1 MDANNFYDFD
11 EPEDKA
17 PIDLDDLE
25 DKPTPWYRRPKVW
38 ILTVVGCAIVGTVG
52 SFALRQRTAS
62 GILDLAERKQ
72 YDSAWAA
79 LDSAQGSL
87 SSCKR
92 SGLTATLAQ
101 MDPRADTI
109 LFHMAESLKMC
120 FVSEDSLLGL
130 AALANLR
137 ILDNASGLDSSAQW
151 TLQSMAFGA
160 VSRCIRIDSAN
171 RTCYVLGNQALEKMY
186 DTEGRIRWLEI
197 ALRHLPDDTLL
208 ATRHAIAKEA
218 EKFAPPPYGT
228 DSAPLPRN

>member
-17 PIDLDDLE
+17 PIDLDDLD
-25 DKPTPWYRRPKVW
+25 DKPTPWYRRPKLW
-38 ILTVVGCAIVGTVG
+38 ILTAVGCIVLAVAG
-52 SFALRQRTAS
+52 SFLVKYRVSS
-62 GILDLAERKQ
+62 GILELAEGGH

-79 LDSAQGSL
+79 LDSARGSL

-92 SGLTATLAQ
+92 SSLTATIAH
-101 MDPRADTI
+101 MDTRADTI

-137 ILDNASGLDSSAQW
+137 ILDNSSGLDSSKRW

-171 RTCYVLGNQALEKMY
+171 RSCYQLGYQALSRMN
-186 DTEGRIRWLEI
+186 DAHGQVAWLEL
-197 ALRHLPDDTLL
+197 ATKHVPKDTLFPAQL
-208 ATRHAIAKEA
+208 AQARRADTVTTK
-218 EKFAPPPYGT
+218 
-228 DSAPLPRN
+228 SAPDSLPNPAK

>member
-1 MDANNFYDFD
+1 MDPTNFYDFD

-38 ILTVVGCAIVGTVG
+38 ILTVVGCAILGTVG
-52 SFALRQRTAS
+52 SIALRQRVAS
-62 GILDLAERKQ
+62 GILDLAERRQ

-137 ILDNASGLDSSAQW
+137 ILDNSSSLDSSKRW

-171 RTCYVLGNQALEKMY
+171 RSCYQLGYQALSRMS
-186 DTEGRIRWLEI
+186 DAHGQVAWLEL
-197 ALRHLPDDTLL
+197 ATKYVPKDTLFPAQL
-208 ATRHAIAKEA
+208 AQARRNDTAATK
-218 EKFAPPPYGT
+218 
-228 DSAPLPRN
+228 SAPDSLPNPAK